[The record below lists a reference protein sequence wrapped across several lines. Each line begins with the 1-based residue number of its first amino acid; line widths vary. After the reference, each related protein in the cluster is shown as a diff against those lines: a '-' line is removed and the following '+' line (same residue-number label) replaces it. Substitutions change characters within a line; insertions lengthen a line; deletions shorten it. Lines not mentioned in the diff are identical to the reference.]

1 MNTFQEKLFW
11 DSIEKFKREKFS
23 EAQENEIKDN
33 KWRNEFITKYPRDSI
48 ISMTMNDYL
57 MSRKNGY
64 GNPNSFCR
72 KICFKLESTY
82 PIRVISWNTFGISL
96 KNGSQLAL
104 SKTFSVEFGSDYDEA
119 FISIKNEII
128 KLLDAI
134 DKNNYTAVECCKLH
148 SNFKYMLLFIYFP
161 EKFVPVA
168 IKKLLYQYCGKVGMT
183 FNPEEEMI
191 YSNIE
196 LINWKNA
203 VPEIAE
209 WSNTIFT
216 SFCNWLYRSNRSIDG
231 KSLMRDINISTIS
244 EEIDKLNL
252 QGKSKEAVVR
262 VRVNQGVFRNKLL
275 QRYSKCCLC
284 GVSNP
289 NLLIAS
295 HIKSWSESEPN
306 EKLDIDNGLLMCPN
320 HDRLF
325 DQGWLTFD
333 ENGYVII
340 ADGLSEGDRI
350 ALNINDNMKIT
361 LTEKNKKYLLYHR
374 KKFEDINCIEKE
386 KKT

>member
-1 MNTFQEKLFW
+1 
-11 DSIEKFKREKFS
+11 
-23 EAQENEIKDN
+23 
-33 KWRNEFITKYPRDSI
+33 
-48 ISMTMNDYL
+48 
-57 MSRKNGY
+57 
-64 GNPNSFCR
+64 
-72 KICFKLESTY
+72 
-82 PIRVISWNTFGISL
+82 
-96 KNGSQLAL
+96 
-104 SKTFSVEFGSDYDEA
+104 
-119 FISIKNEII
+119 
-128 KLLDAI
+128 
-134 DKNNYTAVECCKLH
+134 
-148 SNFKYMLLFIYFP
+148 
-161 EKFVPVA
+161 
-168 IKKLLYQYCGKVGMT
+168 
-183 FNPEEEMI
+183 
-191 YSNIE
+191 
-196 LINWKNA
+196 
-203 VPEIAE
+203 
-209 WSNTIFT
+209 
-216 SFCNWLYRSNRSIDG
+216 
-231 KSLMRDINISTIS
+231 MRYINISTIS